1 MTKLEERKVVVV
13 GASRGIGRTIALHLA
28 SKGARVA
35 LAGRD
40 AELLAD
46 AVAQHPDRCSAVV
59 CDVRDADACDTAI
72 GRAAD
77 ALGGIDAVVYATG
90 VTHFG
95 ELAHTTADHWR
106 TVLETNVIG
115 AAMITR
121 AALPHLIQHAGNAI
135 YLSSHSASHR
145 PAWPGIGAYVCSKTA
160 LEAMVECWQ
169 VENPQVAFTTL
180 IVGPTVSSVRE
191 RQPEGARFGA
201 VWAQRG
207 LINERQLDGVEHAD
221 LVAHIL
227 TSHARIATASVVPR

>member
-121 AALPHLIQHAGNAI
+121 AALPHLIEHDGNAI

-145 PAWPGIGAYVCSKTA
+145 PAWPGIGAYVCSTTA